1 MNYIDR
7 VETDW
12 AFRIQL
18 PIGTNVPFHCTAS
31 GKCFLASLAPK
42 KRKAMIDAMDLKAHT
57 RRTHVRQETLLAELK
72 QVSKQG
78 YALDQEE
85 FMDGMVAIAVPVK
98 DNHGRFSA
106 ALAFH
111 GPTQRISIENALARK
126 DILTE
131 AAKQLADSLFNED

>member
-1 MNYIDR
+1 
-7 VETDW
+7 
-12 AFRIQL
+12 
-18 PIGTNVPFHCTAS
+18 
-31 GKCFLASLAPK
+31 
-42 KRKAMIDAMDLKAHT
+42 MIEAMDLKAHT
-57 RRTHVRQETLLAELK
+57 KRTHIRQEALLSELK

-85 FMDGMVAIAVPVK
+85 FIDGMVAIAAPVN
-98 DNHGRFSA
+98 DNRGRFAA

-131 AAKQLADSLFNED
+131 AANQLADSLFNED

>member
-1 MNYIDR
+1 M
-7 VETDW
+7 
-12 AFRIQL
+12 L
-18 PIGTNVPFHCTAS
+18 PDEPHGL
-31 GKCFLASLAPK
+31 GEK
-42 KRKAMIDAMDLKAHT
+42 KNFGGLK
-57 RRTHVRQETLLAELK
+57 K

-98 DNHGRFSA
+98 DNRGRFAA

-111 GPTQRISIENALARK
+111 GPTQRISVENALARK

-131 AAKQLADSLFNED
+131 AAKQLAESLFNED

>member
-1 MNYIDR
+1 
-7 VETDW
+7 
-12 AFRIQL
+12 
-18 PIGTNVPFHCTAS
+18 
-31 GKCFLASLAPK
+31 
-42 KRKAMIDAMDLKAHT
+42 
-57 RRTHVRQETLLAELK
+57 
-72 QVSKQG
+72 
-78 YALDQEE
+78 
-85 FMDGMVAIAVPVK
+85 VPVK